1 MLKNKLGL
9 RSHTALSEF
18 EAVSV
23 AVRAEEALPVGRL
36 TLSHYCAVHRHLFQD
51 VYRWAGRY
59 RTVRMTKDRS
69 PFCFPEN
76 IAREMRSLF
85 ERVRKA
91 NFLKGREAEE
101 FAEEAATFLA
111 YLNAIHP
118 FREGNGR
125 TQLTFMALLAAQAG
139 HPLGLS
145 RLDPARFL
153 QAMITSF
160 FGDETPLRRQLRNL
174 VLD

>member
-9 RSHTALSEF
+9 RNQTELSEF

-23 AVRAEEALPVGRL
+23 AVRAEEALPAGRF
-36 TLSHYCAVHRHLFQD
+36 TPSHYCAVHRHLFQD

-76 IAREMRSLF
+76 IAREMRSLID
-85 ERVRKA
+85 RLRRA
-91 NFLKGREAEE
+91 NFLKGGEVEE

-111 YLNAIHP
+111 CLNAIHP
-118 FREGNGR
+118 FREGNPAVVPMR
-125 TQLTFMALLAAQAG
+125 AA
-139 HPLGLS
+139 
-145 RLDPARFL
+145 
-153 QAMITSF
+153 
-160 FGDETPLRRQLRNL
+160 
-174 VLD
+174 